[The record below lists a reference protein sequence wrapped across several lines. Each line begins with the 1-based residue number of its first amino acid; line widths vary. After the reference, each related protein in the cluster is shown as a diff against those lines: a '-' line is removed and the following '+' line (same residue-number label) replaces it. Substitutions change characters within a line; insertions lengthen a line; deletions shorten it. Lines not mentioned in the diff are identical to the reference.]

1 MHDTLII
8 PGSQLY
14 KTWPDVPEQW
24 YDRFARQRGNALV
37 ADLPIPP
44 NQTWDTWSPVLDSA
58 IGELRPSG
66 LIVTHS
72 MGSVAAILALQD
84 RINRG
89 ETVLPYSL
97 LFVAPFFSL
106 HDAVDKYD
114 KPEESNLSD
123 FVSRD
128 LDLASIRQALTGK
141 VRMMYTIDDPIC
153 PPETQ
158 DYVTLAQQLRADTI
172 ELPTGKHFDGI
183 NAGGHFDLILSE
195 SRSLLEG
202 QVPGRVEKR

>member
-44 NQTWDTWSPVLDSA
+44 NQTWDTWSPVLDSS

-97 LFVAPFFSL
+97 LFVAPFFRL
-106 HDAVDKYD
+106 HEAVDKYD
-114 KPEESNLSD
+114 KREKSNLSD
-123 FVSRD
+123 FVNRD
-128 LDLASIRQALTGK
+128 FDLWAIREALTGK
-141 VRMMYTIDDPIC
+141 VRLMYTHDDPIC

-158 DYVTLAQQLRADTI
+158 DYGSLAHHLQADVI
-172 ELPTGKHFDGI
+172 ELRKGGHFDGI
-183 NAGGHFDLILSE
+183 DAGGHFDLILSE